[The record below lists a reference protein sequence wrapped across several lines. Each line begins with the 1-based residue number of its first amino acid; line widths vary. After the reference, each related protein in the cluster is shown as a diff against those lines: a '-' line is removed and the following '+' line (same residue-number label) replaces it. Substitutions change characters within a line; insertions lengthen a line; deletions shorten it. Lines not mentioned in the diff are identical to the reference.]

1 MTKKIGNAAIGGR
14 RGLTMKQAPLR
25 WSDDFMYQAILRHDR
40 SYDGKFL
47 TCVLSTGIYCLPSC
61 PARKPLLKNIRFLAN
76 EREAVDAGFR
86 ICKRCRPDLFY
97 RGENADVRLFDA
109 MLERLRAEPAKI
121 KGVAALAKLCGVSS
135 TKLNELVR
143 HHAHLS
149 PADLIG
155 KERVRTAGHA
165 LLSTTENVL
174 NVGLSVGFASEASFH
189 RQFLAHMA
197 MTPSTYRALSRA
209 NEFSLKLPTDYS
221 PDGIWRY
228 HLRDQSGLSER
239 FENGVF
245 TRALWLDDR
254 PAVVTLRIG
263 DGQAHCRWET
273 APSPEASASASG
285 VEVHRQVMKLLGLH
299 TDTGAFYA
307 AAKQNPTLK
316 RLADAT
322 PVLYVPLTA
331 TPFEALTWA
340 IIGQQINLT
349 FAAALRHDLIK
360 LAGRQASDDGLW
372 IHPRPSDIAVLSPE
386 SLTRIRFSRAKA
398 NYLIDAAR
406 AIADGSFD
414 LNSLAYGSAE
424 TAEKALC
431 QLKGVGPWTAR
442 YTMMRGLGFAD
453 SAPVGDSGLAA
464 ALVRFYALEARPNA
478 AQAEQLMLPFTPF
491 RTQATAHLW
500 ETLRT
505 PYATE

>member
-1 MTKKIGNAAIGGR
+1 
-14 RGLTMKQAPLR
+14 
-25 WSDDFMYQAILRHDR
+25 MYQAILRHDR

-76 EREAVDAGFR
+76 EREAVNAGFR

-97 RGENADVRLFDA
+97 RGENADAQLYEA
-109 MLERLRAEPAKI
+109 MLERLRAEPAKV
-121 KGVAALAKLCGVSS
+121 KGITSLAKLCGISS

-143 HHAHLS
+143 RHAHLS

-155 KERVRTAGHA
+155 RERIRAAGQA
-165 LLSTTENVL
+165 LISTSDNVL

-197 MTPSTYRALSRA
+197 MTPSAYRTLGRT
-209 NEFSLKLPTDYS
+209 NDFTLKLPADYS
-221 PDGIWRY
+221 SEGIWRY
-228 HLRDQSGLSER
+228 HLRDRSGQSER
-239 FENGVF
+239 LEDGVF
-245 TRALWLDDR
+245 TRALWLKES
-254 PAVVTLRIG
+254 PAIIILRL
-263 DGQAHCRWET
+263 DGRLVHCRWEMGSESEET
-273 APSPEASASASG
+273 ADRLG
-285 VEVHRQVMKLLGLH
+285 VEVHRQVMRLLGLY
-299 TDTGAFYA
+299 TDTNAFYA

-316 RLADAT
+316 RLTDAT

-331 TPFEALTWA
+331 TPFEALVWA

-349 FAAALRHDLIK
+349 FAAALRHALIK
-360 LAGRQASDDGLW
+360 LAGRQVSDNGLW
-372 IHPRPSDIAVLSPE
+372 IHPSPSDIAALDPE
-386 SLTRIRFSRAKA
+386 SLTSVRFSRAKA
-398 NYLIDAAR
+398 NYLIGAAS
-406 AIADGSFD
+406 AIVDGSFD
-414 LNSLAYGSAE
+414 LDSLAYGSAE

-453 SAPVGDSGLAA
+453 SAPIGDSGLAA
-464 ALVRFYALEARPNA
+464 ALVRFYALEARPDA
-478 AQAEQLMLPFTPF
+478 AQSEQLMLPFTPF

-505 PYATE
+505 PYAPE